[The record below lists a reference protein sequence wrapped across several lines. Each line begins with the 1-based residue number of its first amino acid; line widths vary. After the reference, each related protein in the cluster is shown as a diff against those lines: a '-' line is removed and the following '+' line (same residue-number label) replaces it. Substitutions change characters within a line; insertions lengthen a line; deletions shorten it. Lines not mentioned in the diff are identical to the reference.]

1 MKTKEEK
8 ARQMFRIRILED
20 IMNRRKT
27 IDDLMNQFQQS
38 RENNLLQ
45 ELAQLMLINQSKS
58 EVAQALAQN
67 LNLEPGEARALE
79 MILDK
84 F

>member
-8 ARQMFRIRILED
+8 ARQMFRIRILEE
-20 IMNRRKT
+20 ILNRRKT
-27 IDDLMNQFQQS
+27 IDDLMNQFHQS

-58 EVAQALAQN
+58 EVAQALVQK
-67 LNLEPGEARALE
+67 LNMDSKEEKALA

>member
-8 ARQMFRIRILED
+8 ARQMFRIRILEE
-20 IMNRRKT
+20 ILNRRKT

-38 RENNLLQ
+38 RERHLLQ
-45 ELAQLMLINQSKS
+45 ELAQLMLINQTKS
-58 EVAQALAQN
+58 QVAQTLAIKLNLKPGETRALA
-67 LNLEPGEARALE
+67 